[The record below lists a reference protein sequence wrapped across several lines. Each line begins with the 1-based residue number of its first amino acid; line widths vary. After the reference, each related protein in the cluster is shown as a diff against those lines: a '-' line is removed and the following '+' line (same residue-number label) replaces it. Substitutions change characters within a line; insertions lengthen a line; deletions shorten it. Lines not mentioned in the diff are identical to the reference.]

1 MKEQTKPM
9 LSIGMI
15 VKNEQDKLEKCL
27 KALQPLREA
36 VSCELVIADTGSTDN
51 TRTIA
56 EKYADLVFDFPWI
69 NDFSAARNAV
79 MDRCNGVW
87 YLTVDADEY
96 LAPDVSEL
104 AEFLNSENAEKVDV
118 GYVIQRNYNTTQ
130 MLPGDCND
138 FFACRMVRMQSGIR
152 YMGTIHES
160 LQAPSGKVARF
171 FSKTILHHDGYAW
184 KTEADAQ
191 AKMQRNLELLE
202 KALEQH
208 PNNARLL
215 TQCIESSNF
224 QTDKRN
230 FYAHRAMDVLTN
242 GKIEDPS
249 FAAPLARNVC
259 IVAAEEKLAETAKW
273 IAWAQEHF
281 PNSAF
286 ILVDVAFCATLHAHH
301 NQNYENVIQAGEQYK
316 AEWRK
321 FSDDPILQAQTL
333 CVSPLQRIKTSD
345 QQILD
350 LMLSEAY
357 VRTGHPEKSWE
368 LLQGWDFSPAAP
380 EILADWVRVMTLM
393 EHIPGAEEEVLRV
406 FKATDSEDAESNMR
420 HTYVNALL
428 NLFWNE
434 QDGTGVFRR
443 LPDSLGICATF
454 LSETD
459 PSVRAALL
467 ESVTNW
473 DEYPIPL
480 AQAAIRA
487 CISLPDH
494 FYQRSGEKLREAL
507 VLLLQQDTKNFA
519 NHAIWLTR
527 EAWCGTLSKV
537 WFAFEAVSLALQGL
551 EIEEI
556 TLYKT
561 LIASFRQIADS
572 FLQRWYHPDL
582 LRDETNLHLLP
593 NLHRF
598 SWYFLRSQ
606 KRLDKGD
613 VAGCVFDLRMGLE
626 HAPKMKNMIAFL
638 LDCVEKGDYPA
649 AIAAA
654 SPELLEL
661 AEKVK
666 AILSAYAP
674 DDPMVQSIKESDA
687 YHKVAFLIEDS
698 GAQWLV

>member
-79 MDRCNGVW
+79 MDRCNGIW

-104 AEFLNSENAEKVDV
+104 AEFLNGENAEKADV

-160 LQAPSGKVARF
+160 LQVPSGKVARF

-249 FAAPLARNVC
+249 FAAPLV
-259 IVAAEEKLAETAKW
+259 
-273 IAWAQEHF
+273 
-281 PNSAF
+281 
-286 ILVDVAFCATLHAHH
+286 
-301 NQNYENVIQAGEQYK
+301 
-316 AEWRK
+316 
-321 FSDDPILQAQTL
+321 
-333 CVSPLQRIKTSD
+333 
-345 QQILD
+345 
-350 LMLSEAY
+350 LS
-357 VRTGHPEKSWE
+357 
-368 LLQGWDFSPAAP
+368 
-380 EILADWVRVMTLM
+380 
-393 EHIPGAEEEVLRV
+393 
-406 FKATDSEDAESNMR
+406 
-420 HTYVNALL
+420 LL
-428 NLFWNE
+428 NL
-434 QDGTGVFRR
+434 
-443 LPDSLGICATF
+443 
-454 LSETD
+454 
-459 PSVRAALL
+459 
-467 ESVTNW
+467 
-473 DEYPIPL
+473 
-480 AQAAIRA
+480 
-487 CISLPDH
+487 
-494 FYQRSGEKLREAL
+494 
-507 VLLLQQDTKNFA
+507 
-519 NHAIWLTR
+519 
-527 EAWCGTLSKV
+527 
-537 WFAFEAVSLALQGL
+537 
-551 EIEEI
+551 
-556 TLYKT
+556 
-561 LIASFRQIADS
+561 
-572 FLQRWYHPDL
+572 
-582 LRDETNLHLLP
+582 
-593 NLHRF
+593 
-598 SWYFLRSQ
+598 
-606 KRLDKGD
+606 
-613 VAGCVFDLRMGLE
+613 
-626 HAPKMKNMIAFL
+626 
-638 LDCVEKGDYPA
+638 
-649 AIAAA
+649 
-654 SPELLEL
+654 
-661 AEKVK
+661 
-666 AILSAYAP
+666 
-674 DDPMVQSIKESDA
+674 
-687 YHKVAFLIEDS
+687 
-698 GAQWLV
+698 